1 VSGVVVTAR
10 RRRENLRP
18 VVARSPAAARASGHR
33 RTASADADR
42 AVAAIPEHVVA
53 DLERAV
59 AAVPEPVAGLK
70 RAAAAAP
77 EREVATLEPAEAALM
92 VQRAAQGDQRAWK
105 RLVDQ
110 YARLIWS
117 ITRQFKLSESDA
129 ADVSQATWLRL
140 LEHIDRLDHP
150 DRVGSWLAATAR
162 NECLRSLAA
171 RKKVIPVQDDITLKS
186 DVTSSPEV
194 DERLLA
200 DERAAEVRKALSH
213 LPGRWQQ
220 LLEMLMSDPPATY
233 AEISDKLGLP
243 VGSIGPTRGRCLE
256 MLRGLLQAS

>member
-1 VSGVVVTAR
+1 MSAGTGSGCGGGDRDHLGLPTAGY
-10 RRRENLRP
+10 P
-18 VVARSPAAARASGHR
+18 VARGNVYP
-33 RTASADADR
+33 
-42 AVAAIPEHVVA
+42 
-53 DLERAV
+53 
-59 AAVPEPVAGLK
+59 
-70 RAAAAAP
+70 
-77 EREVATLEPAEAALM
+77 LEPRDIAQLVRSAAE
-92 VQRAAQGDQRAWK
+92 GDRRAWE
-105 RLVDQ
+105 RLHDQ
-110 YARLIWS
+110 YSRIIWS
-117 ITRQFKLSESDA
+117 ITRNFRLTESDA
-129 ADVSQATWLRL
+129 ADVFQVTWLRL

-186 DVTSSPEV
+186 DVTSAPEI

-200 DERAAEVRKALSH
+200 DERAADVRRALSH
-213 LPGRWQQ
+213 LPRRGQQ
-220 LLEMLMSDPPATY
+220 LLEMLMADPPATY

>member
-1 VSGVVVTAR
+1 VTGLVVTAR

-18 VVARSPAAARASGHR
+18 IRSAGPPAAARASGHR
-33 RTASADADR
+33 RAAVADVES
-42 AVAAIPEHVVA
+42 AVAAIPERVVA

-59 AAVPEPVAGLK
+59 AAVPV
-70 RAAAAAP
+70 
-77 EREVATLEPAEAALM
+77 REVATLDAAAAAHM
-92 VQRAAQGDQRAWK
+92 VQRAAQGDQRAWE

-140 LEHIDRLDHP
+140 LEHIDKLDHP

-162 NECLRSLAA
+162 NECLRNLAA

-186 DVTSSPEV
+186 DVTSAPEV

-200 DERAAEVRKALSH
+200 DERAADVRRALSH
-213 LPGRWQQ
+213 LPRRGQQ
-220 LLEMLMSDPPATY
+220 LLEMLMADPPATY

-243 VGSIGPTRGRCLE
+243 VGSIGPTRGRCLDT
-256 MLRGLLQAS
+256 LRGLLQTS